1 MFMRKALVLSMALV
15 SVLTLAA
22 CGGGDETDGGG
33 ATTPPATSPSPSPT
47 ETETSGETRI
57 AMEDNVFQPNSLE
70 VASGTELEL
79 DNEGENPHTFTI
91 DGEGIDVQ
99 VNSGENGTATIDLE
113 PGTYDFFCRFHS
125 TQGMVGSITVT

>member
-1 MFMRKALVLSMALV
+1 MKKTFVLSLALV
-15 SVLTLAA
+15 SALTLAA
-22 CGGGDETDGGG
+22 CGGGDETNGEGG
-33 ATTPPATSPSPSPT
+33 ATTPPPTTQPSPT

-70 VASGTELEL
+70 VTSGTELEL

-99 VNSGENGTATIDLE
+99 VNAGENGTATIDLD
-113 PGTYDFFCRFHS
+113 PGTYDFICRFHS
-125 TQGMVGSITVT
+125 SLGMTGSLTVT